1 MENQSLINKSD
12 TVLVTGANGFIGSS
26 VVRGLLELGFQHV
39 RCFTRSSKGAEKLE
53 ASVRG
58 LGLHSRIEVMTGNLL
73 SPQDCARAARNAAAI
88 FHLAAGRGD
97 KSFPDAYMNSVV
109 TTRNL
114 LQAVDRD
121 CLKRFVNVSSFS
133 VYTNNGKH
141 RGRYLDETSPVE
153 ERPALRGEAY
163 CFAKVEQEKLVADYG
178 KKYGMPY
185 VILRPGQVYG
195 AGNEGITGRVGIGTF
210 GIFLHLGGGNLIP
223 FTYVENCAEAII
235 RAGLKPGIDGEIFNV
250 VDDELPT
257 SRKFLKLY
265 KKNVTK
271 FSSLYVPHFA
281 SYLLCLLWEKYSSW
295 SKEQIPPVFNRKR
308 WSANWRKTRYS
319 NDKLKKMISWE
330 PRISTEEG
338 LKLFFASCRAK
349 ETRA

>member
-1 MENQSLINKSD
+1 
-12 TVLVTGANGFIGSS
+12 
-26 VVRGLLELGFQHV
+26 
-39 RCFTRSSKGAEKLE
+39 
-53 ASVRG
+53 
-58 LGLHSRIEVMTGNLL
+58 MTGNLL

-97 KSFPDAYMNSVV
+97 KSFPDALHEFGCHDSQPAAG
-109 TTRNL
+109 R
-114 LQAVDRD
+114 DRD

-153 ERPALRGEAY
+153 ERPPALRGEAY
-163 CFAKVEQEKLVADYG
+163 CFAKVEQEKLVAHYG

-295 SKEQIPPVFNRKR
+295 SKGQDT
-308 WSANWRKTRYS
+308 S
-319 NDKLKKMISWE
+319 
-330 PRISTEEG
+330 G
-338 LKLFFASCRAK
+338 L
-349 ETRA
+349 